1 MKRNKTKTNTA
12 SFLIRYVQQYRL
24 IVSAAKYYLLR
35 IAAYVHMYVIKT
47 AKGFGH
53 ASLSTKQV
61 YLVDSA
67 AVC

>member
-24 IVSAAKYYLLR
+24 IVSAAKCYLLR

-47 AKGFGH
+47 AKGFFWSRKPLYKTG
-53 ASLSTKQV
+53 LS
-61 YLVDSA
+61 
-67 AVC
+67 C

>member
-24 IVSAAKYYLLR
+24 IVSAAKCYLLR
-35 IAAYVHMYVIKT
+35 IAAYVHMYVFKT

-53 ASLSTKQV
+53 ASLSIKQV
-61 YLVDSA
+61 YLADSA